1 MADGIGNP
9 SSAHQAGERARHA
22 LEKAR
27 DSVCLLIE
35 GAEPDGI
42 VFTSGGTEGNNAV
55 IRGMVQANPG
65 AAVVTSAAEHPSLA
79 EPATMAAHHVVVP
92 VASDGRVDPH
102 AVAASLPRGGPRP
115 LVALA
120 WANSETGVVQPV
132 EAIAEA
138 VRAARPDAMIL
149 LDAAQAVGRL
159 RVDLALCDVL
169 TFSGHKIHGP
179 PGTGV
184 LAFADPDEDRLPPLV
199 LGGGQERG
207 RRSGTPNLP
216 GAVGLGVAAAERAA
230 SLEQAIEALGAMRD
244 VFERT
249 IVSRIGEARVN
260 GADAVR
266 VPNTT
271 NIRFPGIDA
280 MAFVARLDQRG
291 IACSA
296 GSACSSARP
305 GPSPTLLAMGLSEA
319 EASCSVRFSFS
330 VLNTMDEAHEAAA
343 LVVETAEAMR

>member
-1 MADGIGNP
+1 MSRYAKGTEVAVSRSRAELEDTLRKFGA
-9 SSAHQAGERARHA
+9 SA
-22 LEKAR
+22 
-27 DSVCLLIE
+27 
-35 GAEPDGI
+35 
-42 VFTSGGTEGNNAV
+42 FFSGGDQ
-55 IRGMVQANPG
+55 RS
-65 AAVVTSAAEHPSLA
+65 AVVGFE
-79 EPATMAAHHVVVP
+79 AH
-92 VASDGRVDPH
+92 
-102 AVAASLPRGGPRP
+102 
-115 LVALA
+115 
-120 WANSETGVVQPV
+120 
-132 EAIAEA
+132 
-138 VRAARPDAMIL
+138 
-149 LDAAQAVGRL
+149 
-159 RVDLALCDVL
+159 
-169 TFSGHKIHGP
+169 
-179 PGTGV
+179 
-184 LAFADPDEDRLPPLV
+184 
-199 LGGGQERG
+199 
-207 RRSGTPNLP
+207 
-216 GAVGLGVAAAERAA
+216 
-230 SLEQAIEALGAMRD
+230 GAMRD